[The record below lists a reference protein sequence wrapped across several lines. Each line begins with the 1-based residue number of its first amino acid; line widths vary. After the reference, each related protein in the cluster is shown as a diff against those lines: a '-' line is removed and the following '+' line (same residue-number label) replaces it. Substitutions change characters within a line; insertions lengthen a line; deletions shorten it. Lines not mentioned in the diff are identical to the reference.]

1 MIRFHNAQENVAL
14 SYATITSGPGPLV
27 DPVLVAELRKVKNQN
42 SSLRAENKFLWLVA
56 GINTVIVTVYVGL
69 PAVMDWLAMV

>member
-1 MIRFHNAQENVAL
+1 MVRFKDAPHPAL
-14 SYATITSGPGPLV
+14 SYAAITSGPGPLV

-56 GINTVIVTVYVGL
+56 TVNALVVVALTGV

>member
-1 MIRFHNAQENVAL
+1 MIRFRENPAGL
-14 SYATITSGPGPLV
+14 SYAAIQTVTKQI

-42 SSLRAENKFLWLVA
+42 SSLKAENKFLWLVA